1 LGAPGEACPCGRAD
15 GRGRPLALAHGVR
28 PIPGAVTVFTTM
40 KELDRVIAGAA
51 SAR

>member
-1 LGAPGEACPCGRAD
+1 LPVRA
-15 GRGRPLALAHGVR
+15 RRRPRQA
-28 PIPGAVTVFTTM
+28 GAVTVFTTM